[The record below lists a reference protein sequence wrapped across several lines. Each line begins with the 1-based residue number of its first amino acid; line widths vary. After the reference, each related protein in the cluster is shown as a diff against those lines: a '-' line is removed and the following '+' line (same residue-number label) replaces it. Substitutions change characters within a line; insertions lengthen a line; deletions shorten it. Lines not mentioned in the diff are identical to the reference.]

1 MPFLTTFLLFCTGA
15 MGGAAIVDSP
25 VISVDDDTILGR
37 WLFFF
42 SWWNIFDRAKHGQL
56 SATACVSNLQA
67 AD

>member
-1 MPFLTTFLLFCTGA
+1 

-42 SWWNIFDRAKHGQL
+42 FLGGTYLIEQSMGSCRPQL
-56 SATACVSNLQA
+56 V
-67 AD
+67 